1 MDKPIWQLGATETAA
16 AIRAGKLTSV
26 QATEAHLERMGAVNP
41 RLNAV
46 IHDMSDSALDTARAA
61 DQAQAAGMDCGPLHG
76 VPVTVKQNVDVEGTP
91 NINGVPAFADL
102 IAPGDAPV
110 VANLRRAGAVI
121 LGQTNTPEFS
131 MRAFTDNP
139 VHGLTLNPWD
149 DAITC
154 GGSSGGAA
162 SAVAA
167 GIGTLAHG
175 NDIGGSLRWP
185 AYCCGLAT
193 IRPTQGRIPAFNPSL
208 TGERPFV
215 AQLMS
220 TQGPIARNVADTM
233 LGLQVMAAR
242 DPRDP
247 LHVPMPITGAA
258 PQPRRVAMAPIHD
271 DQNADPGIAAI
282 YARAAD
288 HLRAAGYTV
297 DEVEMP
303 DVAGTWQAWAD
314 LLFAEMCTLSED
326 AMRGAGSEAFNTV
339 LDGYKAFSRPLDLKS
354 YMLAQAERLTRL
366 RQWMAVLEDYPV
378 ILSPLM
384 VHRTPGPQG
393 DLDDAD
399 AVRRLMQDGARYMG
413 VMNYLGLPSA
423 MVPVDVLDG
432 HPVGVQLT
440 ATRFREDT
448 ALAAAQAIEDRAGTL
463 IDQLWARMDGA

>member
-1 MDKPIWQLGATETAA
+1 MDKPIWQLSAAQTAA
-16 AIRAGKLTSV
+16 AIRGGALTSV
-26 QATEAHLERMGAVNP
+26 EATEAHLARMSEVNP
-41 RLNAV
+41 TLNAV
-46 IHDMSDSALDTARAA
+46 VHDMTDSALETAHSA
-61 DQAQAAGMDCGPLHG
+61 DRAQAAGLHCGPMHG
-76 VPVTVKQNVDVEGTP
+76 VPITVKQNVDVAGTP

-102 IAPGDAPV
+102 TAPADAPV

-139 VHGLTLNPWD
+139 VHGLTLNPWSRE
-149 DAITC
+149 ITC

-162 SAVAA
+162 AAVAA

-208 TGERPFV
+208 ASERPFV

-220 TQGPIARNVADTM
+220 TQGPIARDVADTR
-233 LGLQVMAAR
+233 LGLQVMAAH

-247 LHVPMPITGAA
+247 LHVPMPMTGA
-258 PQPRRVAMAPIHD
+258 PQPRRVAMAPIYD
-271 DQNADPGIAAI
+271 DMDADPGIVAI
-282 YARAAD
+282 YAQAAG

-297 DEVEMP
+297 DEIEMP

-326 AMRGAGSEAFNTV
+326 SMRTAGSEAFNRV
-339 LDGYKAFSRPLDLKS
+339 LDAFKAFSRDLDLKS

-366 RQWMAVLEDYPV
+366 RAWLALLEEYPV

-384 VHRTPGPQG
+384 VQRTPGPRG
-393 DLDDAD
+393 DLDGAD
-399 AVRRLMQDGARYMG
+399 AMRRLMQDGGRYMG
-413 VMNYLGLPSA
+413 VMNYLGLPSVV
-423 MVPVDVLDG
+423 VPVDVLDAQ
-432 HPVGVQLT
+432 PVGVQLT

-448 ALAAAQAIEDRAGTL
+448 ALAAAQAVEDGAGTL
-463 IDQLWARMDGA
+463 MQRLWAQME